1 MSSLKHCIEPK
12 QSISKYNVNRLRK
25 CAVIA
30 VMKWKKTVVDEGDE
44 KAASACEK
52 RGVSKWTTT
61 PATILT

>member
-25 CAVIA
+25 CAV
-30 VMKWKKTVVDEGDE
+30 MKWKKKTVVDEGDE

-52 RGVSKWTTT
+52 RGVSKRTTT